1 MYLVLYTNTIKPNDK
16 ESCRIPAGVG
26 LVWLNSKE
34 ADLNH
39 RLFKIRVNQKYKT
52 VSQKKNK
59 RLKPGFPVLRKAT
72 LAIDRSSFCWLK
84 WYFAIYTAV

>member
-1 MYLVLYTNTIKPNDK
+1 LVLYANIIKRNDK

-34 ADLNH
+34 ANLNH

-52 VSQKKNK
+52 ASQQKNK
-59 RLKPGFPVLRKAT
+59 RLKPGFPVLWEAT
-72 LAIDRSSFCWLK
+72 LAIDRSSFGWLK